1 MGVAGADE
9 YSGFRSNQIVICRPT
24 LIEHLLYVRHF
35 LIEPSMSNLSV
46 LRLVWELARAYRP
59 RGASIRTV
67 ARCCHL
73 CDTASPGVVR
83 RAPLRPH
90 GRTLVAGHVSPLQ
103 MMNSLMSE
111 AAPRLLSPVALSR
124 GYVHGKQLKNNFW
137 LAHFP
142 QTVVSPASGQRV
154 KVSTPTPVPQREPP
168 ECLLSAGHW
177 RVAMHCPTASGRA
190 QGHEGVSSLWWLGIK
205 SEPLVLLFSQ

>member
-1 MGVAGADE
+1 MGTAGADK
-9 YSGFRSNQIVICRPT
+9 YSGFRSNQIVICWLT

-35 LIEPSMSNLSV
+35 LIEPSIPNLSV
-46 LRLVWELARAYRP
+46 LRLVRELARASRP
-59 RGASIRTV
+59 RGASIRTA
-67 ARCCHL
+67 ARCCRPRE
-73 CDTASPGVVR
+73 TASPGVVC

-90 GRTLVAGHVSPLQ
+90 GMTLVAGHVSPLQ
-103 MMNSLMSE
+103 MMNSWMSE
-111 AAPRLLSPVALSR
+111 AAPRVLSPVALSW

-168 ECLLSAGHW
+168 ECFL
-177 RVAMHCPTASGRA
+177 
-190 QGHEGVSSLWWLGIK
+190 
-205 SEPLVLLFSQ
+205 